1 MGLFSERKRSYRAA
15 AQVERYR
22 AAAQELRGND
32 PDHYSQIVHQ
42 AQGSEAVAAARED
55 PDAYV
60 ALFLS
65 AAEEAGVIDGDG
77 RILVRGPAMSH
88 EADVAAVL
96 EALGPRLERLAT
108 SPEGEP
114 LQYPDWAGRTLLKM
128 ELADLLGLM
137 GDVAA
142 ETEPSGQASDQASK
156 RAPDRSLCSDTSLE
170 RHRRIR
176 SCGNRVT
183 NKEHGATLTTAPD
196 GTPTHSQSGNNP

>member
-77 RILVRGPAMSH
+77 RILVRGPALSH

-142 ETEPSGQASDQASK
+142 ETEPSLASEKPSPETYSRLEAVY
-156 RAPDRSLCSDTSLE
+156 DRVFEKHGMTGLVDEVSRRVLLGGDDAVAYLESGESD
-170 RHRRIR
+170 
-176 SCGNRVT
+176 
-183 NKEHGATLTTAPD
+183 
-196 GTPTHSQSGNNP
+196 